1 MKTAKIAL
9 FKNRKILYQND
20 LPMWWCV
27 INDVIEALTDS
38 TETWLNTLSK

>member
-9 FKNRKILYQND
+9 FKNRKILYQNE
-20 LPMWWCV
+20 WWCV

-38 TETWLNTLSK
+38 TETRLNTLSK